1 MWRYLNPLRG
11 GMFLLDLSGV
21 VPVES
26 LECLGLSL
34 SSGNPP
40 PPSRL
45 QKAWARVC
53 RYWKRFVARSL
64 RTAVQTP
71 VSRFTIKTLDVVRK
85 LVKPK
90 LWKNIFKG
98 VRAAWRMRRLL
109 VRLLRWL
116 KMLNKAG
123 VLKAMGQS
131 GRMLRPLQTS
141 VRLAPWVFKVRGVKK
156 SSSATLRSL
165 SRSSDVSIPRNR
177 NLHPSADKPG
187 FCPHPFM
194 CVTGHVKLQEASAH
208 GWDEDCSRFSK
219 RRLAQGVPPR
229 CPSAIPS
236 KTGRFR

>member
-1 MWRYLNPLRG
+1 MWPGSVMWRYLNPLRG

-21 VPVES
+21 LPVES

-34 SSGNPP
+34 SSRNPP

-53 RYWKRFVARSL
+53 RYWKRFVARWL

-98 VRAAWRMRRLL
+98 VRAFWRVMRSRSMRRIV
-109 VRLLRWL
+109 VRILRWL

-123 VLKAMGQS
+123 VLKALGQG
-131 GRMLRPLQTS
+131 GRMLRRLQTS
-141 VRLAPWVFKVRGVKK
+141 VRLAPWIFKVRGVKG
-156 SSSATLRSL
+156 A
-165 SRSSDVSIPRNR
+165 
-177 NLHPSADKPG
+177 
-187 FCPHPFM
+187 
-194 CVTGHVKLQEASAH
+194 
-208 GWDEDCSRFSK
+208 
-219 RRLAQGVPPR
+219 LAI
-229 CPSAIPS
+229 S
-236 KTGRFR
+236 